1 MLYRSPLRLVSVRVP
16 FLVLVLSGAC
26 SISAAWRLHC
36 GALTTPYY
44 QKQILECVEDWN
56 NKVARVVRRLR
67 KLAADYIAP
76 WLAHDQE
83 N

>member
-1 MLYRSPLRLVSVRVP
+1 MLYRPPLRLVSVRVP

-26 SISAAWRLHC
+26 SISAAWRLRC

-44 QKQILECVEDWN
+44 QTQILECVEDWN
-56 NKVARVVRRLR
+56 NKVARVVRRMR
-67 KLAADYIAP
+67 KLAALYLAP
-76 WLAHDQE
+76 WLGQDRK

>member
-26 SISAAWRLHC
+26 SISAAWRLRC

-56 NKVARVVRRLR
+56 NKVARSVRRMR
-67 KLAADYIAP
+67 KLATVYLAP
-76 WLAHDQE
+76 WLAHDRE

>member
-1 MLYRSPLRLVSVRVP
+1 MLYQPPFRLVSVRVP

-26 SISAAWRLHC
+26 SISAAWRLWR

-44 QKQILECVEDWN
+44 EKQILECVEDWN
-56 NKVARVVRRLR
+56 NKVRRAVGRMR
-67 KLAADYIAP
+67 KLAAMCFAP
-76 WLAHDQE
+76 WLAQDRK

>member
-1 MLYRSPLRLVSVRVP
+1 
-16 FLVLVLSGAC
+16 
-26 SISAAWRLHC
+26 LHR

-56 NKVARVVRRLR
+56 NEIRRTVGRVR
-67 KLAADYIAP
+67 KLAATYFAP

>member
-1 MLYRSPLRLVSVRVP
+1 MVYQSPLRLVSVRIP
-16 FLVLVLSGAC
+16 FMVLVLSGAC
-26 SISAAWRLHC
+26 SISAAWRLHR

-56 NKVARVVRRLR
+56 NEVRRTVGRIR
-67 KLAADYIAP
+67 KLAATYFAP